1 MLRWFA
7 FRRDPCRYTSYRCK
21 TCERLF
27 EKLLFSS
34 DSPDAA
40 RTPCPDCGAEAPR
53 DYSTHTFASPNIGTT
68 GELAEDSEPYKAMH
82 YHEKRGEWEQAA
94 KAAEG
99 VSDFAKQKFIQKA
112 EQD

>member
-1 MLRWFA
+1 M
-7 FRRDPCRYTSYRCK
+7 PVYVYRCR

-34 DSPDAA
+34 ESPEAA
-40 RTPCPDCGAEAPR
+40 QTPCPDCGGEAPR
-53 DYSTHTFASPNIGTT
+53 DYSTHTFASPSIGST
-68 GELAEDSEPYKAMH
+68 GELAEDTEPYKAMH

-112 EQD
+112 EQKD